1 MSNLSGVW
9 LGTYWQGGKQTRFE
23 MTLVQSGNKLIG
35 NILDNGRLGEAEL
48 SGEVVGRT
56 IQFSKRYLM
65 VKQTPVNY
73 RGTVSEDGNK
83 MSGKWDFYGIL
94 GRQKWEAHRNGENLA
109 LQQKVTEQKALQLSV
124 R

>member
-1 MSNLSGVW
+1 MSDLSGVW

-23 MTLVQSGNKLIG
+23 MTLLESNNKLTG

-48 SGEVVGRT
+48 KGEVIGRT
-56 IQFSKRYLM
+56 IQFSKKYLM

-83 MSGKWDFYGIL
+83 MSGKWDFYGIF
-94 GRQKWEAHRNGENLA
+94 GHQKWEAHRNGENLS
-109 LQQKVTEQKALQLSV
+109 LQQKVTQQKPLQLSV